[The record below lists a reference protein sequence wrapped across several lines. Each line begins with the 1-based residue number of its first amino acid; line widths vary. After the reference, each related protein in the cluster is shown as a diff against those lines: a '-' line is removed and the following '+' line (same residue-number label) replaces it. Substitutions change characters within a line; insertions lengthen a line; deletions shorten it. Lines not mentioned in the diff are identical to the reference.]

1 MTPRL
6 TIQQHERLFRLR
18 AEAVRRILSATSHH
32 ERMDA
37 FCDLAVID
45 FARKP

>member
-1 MTPRL
+1 MSAA
-6 TIQQHERLFRLR
+6 QHERLLRLR
-18 AEAVRRILSATSHH
+18 ADAVRRILSATSHH

>member
-1 MTPRL
+1 MTPQL
-6 TIQQHERLFRLR
+6 TTQQHERLFRLR
-18 AEAVRRILSATSHH
+18 ADAVRRILSATSHH

-37 FCDLAVID
+37 YADLAVID